1 MRTSRTVSFIGRRK
15 KEEGRRKKE
24 EGRRKKEEGR
34 GKREEVGGRYLVV
47 VGGRCSAVDG
57 GVRKNLSP
65 KTYHLQTTH

>member
-1 MRTSRTVSFIGRRK
+1 MNPQVANFEDGFVH
-15 KEEGRRKKE
+15 RKKE

-65 KTYHLQTTH
+65 KTYHLKPIT